1 MLNDHSLNNKNIID
15 FQNETIKL
23 INDTVNK
30 TINEKIEFL
39 VSNFDDMSNN
49 LVESI
54 NGNSNLGKLI
64 QSIIYILSKEESCQL
79 M

>member
-1 MLNDHSLNNKNIID
+1 LLNDHSLNNKNIID